1 MRSTNESVSR
11 QATSRSSRRKV
22 PLHKLNRNRGRSVA
36 EYRKKRPTGSS
47 GNLQKGSTP
56 APTGLTLP
64 GFYRAGAFSPLLLR
78 LSGNH
83 AIFFQ
88 YAKRSS
94 RAQHRRQTLQ
104 TPPFLLP
111 PSDTQGSKGPPRQV
125 SCAATRN
132 QSSRRKDR
140 GSRSLPGRAGSRQPC
155 IPRHHQTKRGHVPNR
170 RSP

>member
-47 GNLQKGSTP
+47 GNFQKGSTP
-56 APTGLTLP
+56 APTGITPP

-83 AIFFQ
+83 GIFFQ
-88 YAKRSS
+88 HAKRSS
-94 RAQHRRQTLQ
+94 RAQHRLETLQ

-111 PSDTQGSKGPPRQV
+111 PSDTHGRKGPSRQV
-125 SCAATRN
+125 LGPPNRKETSCRQN
-132 QSSRRKDR
+132 R
-140 GSRSLPGRAGSRQPC
+140 GGRGLPWRAG
-155 IPRHHQTKRGHVPNR
+155 
-170 RSP
+170 